1 MTQRD
6 FVDRIAAATGV
17 PKLRVDQVLDLYLEQ
32 LTAELARNRRVF
44 IRNFGT
50 FRTVDLKSRT
60 GRNPRTGAPVA
71 ILASTHVRFRAGK
84 RLRDKLN
91 ASGADP

>member
-6 FVDRIAAATGV
+6 FVNRIAAATGV
-17 PKLRVDQVLDLYLEQ
+17 PELRVDQVLDLFLEE
-32 LTAELARNRRVF
+32 LTGALVRDRRVF

-50 FRTVDLKSRT
+50 FRTVDLQART
-60 GRNPRTGAPVA
+60 GRNPRTGEPVA
-71 ILASTHVRFRAGK
+71 IPASTHVRFRAGK

-91 ASGADP
+91 T

>member
-17 PKLRVDQVLDLYLEQ
+17 PELRVDQVLDLFLEE
-32 LTAELARNRRVF
+32 LTGALVRDRRVF

-50 FRTVDLKSRT
+50 FRTVDLQARI
-60 GRNPRTGAPVA
+60 GRNPRTGEPVA
-71 ILASTHVRFRAGK
+71 IPANTHVRFRAGK
-84 RLRDKLN
+84 RLRDEIN
-91 ASGADP
+91 A

>member
-17 PKLRVDQVLDLYLEQ
+17 PKLRVDQVLDLFLEEIGDA
-32 LTAELARNRRVF
+32 LGRDRRVF
-44 IRNFGT
+44 IRHFGT
-50 FRTVDLKSRT
+50 FRTVDLQART

-71 ILASTHVRFRAGK
+71 IPASTHVRFRAGK
-84 RLRDKLN
+84 RMRDKLN
-91 ASGADP
+91 T

>member
-6 FVDRIAAATGV
+6 FIERIAALTGV
-17 PKLRVDQVLDLYLEQ
+17 PELRVDQVLDLFLEEVTRA
-32 LTAELARNRRVF
+32 LVRDRRVF

-50 FRTVDLKSRT
+50 FRTVDLQART
-60 GRNPRTGAPVA
+60 GRNPRTGEPVA
-71 ILASTHVRFRAGK
+71 IPASTHVRFRAGK

-91 ASGADP
+91 A